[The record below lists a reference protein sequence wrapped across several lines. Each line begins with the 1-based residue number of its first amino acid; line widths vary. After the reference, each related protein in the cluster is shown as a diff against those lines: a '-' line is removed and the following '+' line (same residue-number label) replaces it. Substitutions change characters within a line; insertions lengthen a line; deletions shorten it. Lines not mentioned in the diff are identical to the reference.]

1 MAVNDKTKNEVG
13 GTAAWMTTFADLSTL
28 LLTFFILLLSFATM
42 DLTKFQ
48 DAMGSIQKTLGFLP
62 TGTGMFQHT
71 MEPPIFKSIL
81 ELPPELEKNDCM
93 NNNDIRDREN
103 VNKEIISELKY
114 LIKKLKIEDEV
125 TIENVKR
132 GLVLRVKSKLFFN
145 LGKAELKKESYPIL
159 KKVAELMKKFSRSV
173 SIEGHTDNLP
183 ITTGGSYSSNWELS
197 AVRALS
203 ALTFLIEKENVE
215 VNRINIAGFA
225 DNRPIASN
233 DTEEGRTKN
242 RRVEFVFYKE

>member
-1 MAVNDKTKNEVG
+1 MIENNKPKDEIG
-13 GTAAWMTTFADLSTL
+13 GVAPWMTTFADLSTL

-62 TGTGMFQHT
+62 TGPGFFQHT
-71 MEPPIFKSIL
+71 MQPPIFKPIMES
-81 ELPPELEKNDCM
+81 PQELEKNDCI
-93 NNNDIRDREN
+93 NNDNIHDREK
-103 VNKEIISELKY
+103 VNEEIVKELEY
-114 LIKKLKIEDEV
+114 LVKKLKLEDEV

-132 GLVLRVKSKLFFN
+132 GVVLRVKSKLFFN
-145 LGKAELKKESYPIL
+145 LGEAELKKESYPIL
-159 KKVAELMKKFSRSV
+159 NKVAELMEKFSRSI

-183 ITTGGSYSSNWELS
+183 IAGGTYSSNWDLS
-197 AVRALS
+197 ANRALS
-203 ALTFLIEKENVE
+203 ALKFLKEKVE
-215 VNRINIAGFA
+215 VDKINIAGFA

-233 DTEEGRTKN
+233 DTEEGRAKN